1 MKTNRLLLKSVVN
14 SYASVLFEA
23 SCAEDHALSNVKE
36 LEQTAALL
44 RSQRELAEAL
54 DGSELPAAN
63 KEALV
68 HELFDGN
75 IAPELVSSIVVM
87 AQRSE
92 LSLLDRVAESYR
104 ELVEDKLNVVIA
116 EVTTAVALDDQLRG
130 LVTNKLKDMT
140 GKDAYLEETV
150 DPSII
155 GGIIVNAQGKR
166 IDASVSAQLM
176 HARSVLSKTVS
187 IGGEA

>member
-1 MKTNRLLLKSVVN
+1 MKTNRLLVKSVVKT
-14 SYASVLFEA
+14 YANMLFEA
-23 SCAEDHALSNVKE
+23 SCAEDRALSQVKE

-44 RSQRELAEAL
+44 RSQRDLAEAL

-75 IAPELVSSIVVM
+75 IAPELRASLVVM

-92 LSLLDRVAESYR
+92 LSLLDRVAECYR
-104 ELVEDKLNVVIA
+104 ELVEDKLKVVIA
-116 EVTTAVALDDQLRG
+116 EVTTAVELDDQLRTIV
-130 LVTNKLKDMT
+130 LRKLKDMT
-140 GKDAYLEETV
+140 GKEVYLEELV